1 MLITHVLMIC
11 PKCGQEIERFS
22 DEKDGTEIVC
32 TACGTRFEIG
42 HVPEI
47 LQDW

>member
-22 DEKDGTEIVC
+22 DEKDGIVC